1 MSDASVAVPQ
11 PVRRVTL
18 LTDFGT
24 ADGYASAMRGV
35 MASRCAHVVLED
47 ASHDVPPGD
56 IPAAAH
62 ALSRYWLLYPP
73 ATVHV
78 VVVDPGVGGARRAL
92 AVSADS
98 RIAIGPDN
106 GVLNPMLE
114 RASEVRSITNDR
126 LFVRDPSATFHG
138 RDIFA
143 PVAAFLACGGAMADV
158 GETIDNPVRLPRAEP
173 VMQDERVLGRI
184 VHVDR
189 FGNLITNIGASLAHE
204 KAVWI
209 AERRIGALHTTYAD
223 VLSGE
228 LLALIGSTGM
238 VEISVRDGSAAQVLG
253 AGRGVTIELRPD
265 SN

>member
-24 ADGYASAMRGV
+24 ADGYAAAMRGV
-35 MASRCAHVVLED
+35 IASHCRHVNVED

-56 IPAAAH
+56 IAAAAH
-62 ALSRYWLLYPP
+62 ALSRFWLLYPP
-73 ATVHV
+73 GTIHV

-92 AVSADS
+92 AVSADG
-98 RIAIGPDN
+98 RIGIGPDN
-106 GVLNPMLE
+106 GALNPLLDA
-114 RASEVRSITNDR
+114 ASEVRSITNET

-143 PVAAFLACGGAMADV
+143 PVAAFLACGGALADV
-158 GETIDNPVRLPRAEP
+158 GEPIDDPVRLPRAEP
-173 VMQDERVLGRI
+173 VIQEERVLGRI
-184 VHVDR
+184 MHVDR
-189 FGNLITNIGASLAHE
+189 FGNLITNIGAALAHD

-209 AERRIGALHTTYAD
+209 ADRRIGPLHRTYAD

-228 LLALIGSTGM
+228 LLAIIGSTGM

-253 AGRGVTIELRPD
+253 AGRGVTIELRRD
-265 SN
+265 GS